1 MRRFYFDIHDGHRT
15 SRDDEGVHFP
25 SLEAGRAALMIALG
39 EVTKDVMPGG
49 LNNAIVGE
57 IRDQTGRPIVR
68 ATLSLRVES
77 L

>member
-1 MRRFYFDIHDGHRT
+1 MRRFYFDIHDGQRT

-25 SLEAGRAALMIALG
+25 SLEAARNALMIALG

-49 LNNAIVGE
+49 PRDAIVGE

-68 ATLSLRVES
+68 ATLSLKVES